1 MTASYINIE
10 GGANFKLDITKNDLR
25 VQNPE
30 FRLVCKTKDG
40 AINIELPIINE
51 AFESNYNAKI
61 FIDDADDMADVN
73 NITVSLATKIVS
85 AQKKI
90 SSMIDILGK
99 VGVSVIGNFVA
110 QLTPSIGGNMI
121 LSGFGEKS
129 KNDGTH
135 IIDSVELFTDE
146 KGDAFTRIFSS
157 TLTFEESI
165 SEIATITADAT
176 IYPNTIENDT
186 QYIVSQKGGK
196 LEIFISSGKEYGVLK
211 NGTLVG
217 ASKKFIGLLNG
228 FGGDMKLGTLKS
240 ELGDLVVKKD
250 SAGVFKIQSDKNG
263 TFVKDKT
270 VYPNPQIVGTYIIEA
285 QRRINIAKFTY
296 IDDKNILM
304 ETFDGTSGLNN
315 DVQFTDFP
323 LHLEVY
329 A

>member
-1 MTASYINIE
+1 MIASYINIE
-10 GGANFKLDITKNDLR
+10 GGAKFKLDITKNDLR

-40 AINIELPIINE
+40 AINIELPVINE

-73 NITVSLATKIVS
+73 NITVSLASKIVS
-85 AQKKI
+85 AQKKV
-90 SSMIDILGK
+90 SSMVDVLGK

-110 QLTPSIGGNMI
+110 QLTPSIGGSMI
-121 LSGFGEKS
+121 LSGFGDKS

-135 IIDSVELFTDE
+135 IIDSVELFNNGKED
-146 KGDAFTRIFSS
+146 FTRIFSS
-157 TLTFEESI
+157 TLSFEDPI
-165 SEIATITADAT
+165 SDLATVTADAT
-176 IYPNTIENDT
+176 VYPNSIDNDT

-228 FGGDMKLGTLKS
+228 LGGDMKLGTLKS
-240 ELGDLVVKKD
+240 EIGTISVTKD

-270 VYPNPQIVGTYIIEA
+270 VYPNPQIIGTYIIEM
-285 QRRINIAKFTY
+285 QRRLNIAKFTY
-296 IDDKNILM
+296 IDDKTILM
-304 ETFDGTSGLNN
+304 ETFDGTTGLNN

-323 LHLEVY
+323 LQLEIF